1 MPGTILTTT
10 STVTCMHGGQAILLT
25 ANTKVMVDGAPAL
38 LETDIHPVAGCPFT
52 IGPKYSPCVRIEWT
66 AGAAK
71 VTINGTKVLVRS
83 SIGKCISAE
92 GAPQGIALILNTE
105 MKGSAQ

>member
-1 MPGTILTTT
+1 MPGQILTTA
-10 STVTCMHGGQAILLT
+10 STITCMHGGQAILLT
-25 ANTKVMVDGAPAL
+25 ANTKVLVDGAPAL

-52 IGPKYSPCVRIEWT
+52 IGPKYSPCTRIEWT

-92 GAPQGIALILNTE
+92 GAPQGIAMILNTQTKV
-105 MKGSAQ
+105 MAQ

>member
-1 MPGTILTTT
+1 MPGQILTTA
-10 STVTCMHGGQAILLT
+10 STITCMHGGQAILLT
-25 ANTKVMVDGAPAL
+25 ANAKVLVDGAPAL

-52 IGPKYSPCVRIEWT
+52 IGPKYSPCIRIEWA

-71 VTINGTKVLVRS
+71 LTINGTKVLVRS

-92 GAPQGIALILNTE
+92 GATQGVALVVMTQ
-105 MKGSAQ
+105 MKVQAN